1 MTSMRCVVVD
11 LVETLCVFA
20 VGYHFYVPE
29 PAFGVFD
36 GQ

>member
-1 MTSMRCVVVD
+1 MVVD
-11 LVETLCVFA
+11 LVEALCVFA

-29 PAFGVFD
+29 LAFGVFG